1 MVKLSVILPCFN
13 GATTIALQL
22 EALAAQ
28 QWSESWEVLVI
39 NNGST
44 DESMTIVESYR
55 DRLPLLHSIEAYQPP
70 APRLGV
76 ANSYNIGIES
86 AQGEAV
92 VFCEADDEVAPGWLA
107 AMGNALAHH
116 DFVAGRL
123 EYRKLNP
130 EWLFVARDHYQQETG
145 LVETDKP
152 PHLPYA
158 SGCNLGMRR
167 SLYDAVGKL
176 DISVPCC
183 YDTDY
188 CWKAQLAG
196 FKLHFVPNAVMHCRL
211 RHTLQGLYRQGRNWG
226 EDMPTLYRRYGVPLG
241 KFVVANRLVS
251 LVPFFLQGIKLSVM
265 SRFNIRRGK
274 GGFALW
280 IWGLGYQI
288 GEIQGFL
295 KNAP

>member
-13 GATTIALQL
+13 GAATLRLQL
-22 EALAAQ
+22 DALAAQ
-28 QWSESWEVLVI
+28 EWSESWEVLVV

-44 DESMTIVESYR
+44 DESVAIAESYR
-55 DRLPLLHSIEAYQPP
+55 DRLPQLRIIEAYHPP

-76 ANSYNIGIES
+76 ANSYNIGIAA

-107 AMGNALAHH
+107 AMGNALAEH
-116 DFVAGRL
+116 DMVAGRL

-130 EWLFVARDHYQQETG
+130 DWLWVAREDYQQVSG
-145 LVETDKP
+145 LVETSNP
-152 PHLPYA
+152 PYFPYA

-167 SLYDAVGKL
+167 SLYDKVGPL

-188 CWKAQLAG
+188 CWKAQTAG
-196 FKLHFVPNAVMHCRL
+196 FKLQFVPDAVVHYRL
-211 RHTLQGLYRQGRNWG
+211 RDTLRGLYRQGRNWG
-226 EDMPTLYRRYGVPLG
+226 EDTPKLYRRYGVPLG
-241 KFVVANRLVS
+241 DFVVAKRVAS
-251 LVPFFLQGIKLSVM
+251 LAPFFLKGIKLSIM

-280 IWGLGYQI
+280 MWGLGYQI
-288 GEIQGFL
+288 GEIQGLL
-295 KNAP
+295 KNLS